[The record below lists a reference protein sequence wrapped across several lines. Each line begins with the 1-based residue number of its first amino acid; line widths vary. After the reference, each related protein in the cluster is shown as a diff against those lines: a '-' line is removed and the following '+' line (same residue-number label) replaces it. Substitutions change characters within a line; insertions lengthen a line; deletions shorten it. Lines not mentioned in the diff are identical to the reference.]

1 MALSMH
7 RAMVSGSLR
16 NEPLLMTV
24 HRHSIAALRCIFP
37 VLYMIPKKYHRYRR
51 VLAYVL
57 VAAFCFEAILLA
69 GQTTF
74 KPGDAVEAYSSATQ
88 RWEPATVQSIDG
100 SRYFVHAKDPKIANA
115 YWGVTATQVR
125 AAGAGTVAPAAPV
138 QKTATPGAWKPGDK
152 VEAFSSMTGRWEPAT
167 IQSIGGNRYFI
178 HAADPNIANAYWNAT
193 ATQLRAPN
201 RASVSPPANGAPDP
215 SAPPAPQAPPADTG
229 AAAAAPNVP
238 QRTRRPEAVS
248 EPVLGADG
256 QKHLRAIA
264 TPGDVKPLSTWFLK
278 TGGQAVLLDRT
289 KNGDGSVTNRYEWGK
304 QEAAGSLTIN
314 ANGTFVH
321 VQPGGE
327 RETGTWSDFGKDTNT
342 VELKGYEGE
351 TWTASVWNGEMEVVH
366 PVGKRDWAYRP

>member
-1 MALSMH
+1 MA
-7 RAMVSGSLR
+7 
-16 NEPLLMTV
+16 
-24 HRHSIAALRCIFP
+24 
-37 VLYMIPKKYHRYRR
+37 PKKFHQYRR
-51 VLAYVL
+51 VRACVL
-57 VAAFCFEAILLA
+57 VAAFCFDTILLSA
-69 GQTTF
+69 QPPF

-100 SRYFVHAKDPKIANA
+100 SRYFVHAKDPKIASA
-115 YWGVTATQVR
+115 YWGATTAQVR
-125 AAGAGTVAPAAPV
+125 AAGAGGAAPASPV
-138 QKTATPGAWKPGDK
+138 QMTATPGAWKPGDK
-152 VEAFSSMTGRWEPAT
+152 VESFSSMTNRWEPAT
-167 IQSIGGNRYFI
+167 IQSIEGNRYFI

-193 ATQLRAPN
+193 AAQLRAPN
-201 RASVSPPANGAPDP
+201 GAGASPPANDAPNP
-215 SAPPAPQAPPADTG
+215 STAAAPQ
-229 AAAAAPNVP
+229 AAAAPTVP

-256 QKHLRAIA
+256 KRHLRAIA
-264 TPGDVKPLSTWFLK
+264 TPGDVKTLGTWFLK

-289 KNGDGSVTNRYEWGK
+289 KNGDGSVTNRYEWAK

-327 RETGTWSDFGKDTNT
+327 RETGTWSDFGKNTNT

-351 TWTASVWNGEMEVVH
+351 IWTASVWNGEMEVVH